1 MADIN
6 DANLLLKLYE
16 LRTETEMRDARRF
29 VQTWEPAGAD
39 EVIAL
44 QRDFGSDDNQRWRQV
59 ISYWEMVASF
69 ILHGV
74 LDPDLFLDTNG
85 EPFQIYAKYTPYLE
99 AYAQAIGT
107 PFMRQTAKI
116 IEKYPAMQDR
126 YTMML
131 ARADARKKQA
141 SGA

>member
-16 LRTETEMRDARRF
+16 LRTEPEMRDARRF
-29 VQTWEPAGAD
+29 VQTWEPTGAD

-44 QRDFGSDDNQRWRQV
+44 QRDFGSDENQRWRQV
-59 ISYWEMVASF
+59 ICYWE
-69 ILHGV
+69 HGV
-74 LDPDLFLDTNG
+74 LDSDLFLDTNG
-85 EPFQIYAKYTPYLE
+85 EPFHIYAKYTPYLE
-99 AYAQAIGT
+99 AYAQAIGV
-107 PFMRQTAKI
+107 PFMRHTAKM

-131 ARADARKKQA
+131 ARFEARKKQA
-141 SGA
+141 GGSVF